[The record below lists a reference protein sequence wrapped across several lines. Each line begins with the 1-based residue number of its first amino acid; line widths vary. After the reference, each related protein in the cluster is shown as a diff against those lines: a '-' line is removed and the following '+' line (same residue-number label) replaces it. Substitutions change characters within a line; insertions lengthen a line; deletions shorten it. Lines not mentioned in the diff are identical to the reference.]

1 MISRFVYTHTHM
13 GGEAFRI
20 IRSSAFNKI
29 AKTKTITVT
38 REATA
43 TTLNENKQRVNIFRE
58 LNSIQ

>member
-1 MISRFVYTHTHM
+1 M